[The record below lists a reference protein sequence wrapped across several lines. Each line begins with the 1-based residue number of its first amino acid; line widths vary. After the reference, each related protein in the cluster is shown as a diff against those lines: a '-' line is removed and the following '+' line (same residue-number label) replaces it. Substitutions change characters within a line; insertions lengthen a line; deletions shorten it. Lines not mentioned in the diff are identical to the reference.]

1 MPRGL
6 RSVPVFCFSGKQLTA
21 ERGWL
26 GCGSA
31 VVPNCC
37 RSEYHHD
44 HTQDS
49 STSPIMSHPGII
61 RRSSFT
67 DECCRTNKPA
77 RHTSNHLANAR
88 AHLLN
93 INMIADQGFINMM
106 VHQSS
111 SINMA
116 SFEKRGQQVEFQ
128 QPQALE
134 GKGQERYLG
143 KQAKTSKG
151 S

>member
-1 MPRGL
+1 VL
-6 RSVPVFCFSGKQLTA
+6 LLLVEKETVKKDNIDWRSRIELQL
-21 ERGWL
+21 E
-26 GCGSA
+26 
-31 VVPNCC
+31 
-37 RSEYHHD
+37 D
-44 HTQDS
+44 
-49 STSPIMSHPGII
+49 
-61 RRSSFT
+61 
-67 DECCRTNKPA
+67 CCRTNKPA

-111 SINMA
+111 FINMA

-134 GKGQERYLG
+134 GKGQEWIFG
-143 KQAKTSKG
+143 EASKDLQWFIAIKKATHG
-151 S
+151 TLTLSISDGQQQQQPST